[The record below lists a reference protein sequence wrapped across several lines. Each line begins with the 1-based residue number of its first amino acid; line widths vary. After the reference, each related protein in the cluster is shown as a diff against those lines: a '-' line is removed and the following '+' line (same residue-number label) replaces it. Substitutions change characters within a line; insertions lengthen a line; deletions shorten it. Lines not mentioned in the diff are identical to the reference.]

1 MEGPELNYKTE
12 VNRVK
17 DPLLNEL
24 YPQVT
29 SFVEERLAQIDG
41 KNTVQT
47 AGDLLSFLSTIK

>member
-1 MEGPELNYKTE
+1 MNYKTE